1 MCQVKRSA
9 KGIAPGKDANR
20 LAGGFTLVE
29 LLLAL
34 FISAVMAAAIFNFFI
49 AQNKSYSVQ
58 DQVAEMQQ
66 NMRAAINLMVKE
78 IRMAGYDPTGEA
90 GAGIVAAESR
100 SITFTLDLDGDKGLT
115 DYNEYITYG
124 LYTPADRIQ
133 KLGRKA
139 TQNENF
145 APVAEHVESLGFAYA
160 FDSNGD
166 GILDRDGPHVIWA
179 IDKDGTWYDLDT
191 DDDGDIDDD
200 DSIPAGEDTGI
211 AVDLDDIRAV
221 RIWLL
226 VESSKPD
233 EAYANRKTYVV
244 GSRVIR
250 PAGDADT
257 GNDFRRMRIVETV
270 VRLRNMAIREG

>member
-1 MCQVKRSA
+1 MDSMQGAAR
-9 KGIAPGKDANR
+9 GIAPAKCDR
-20 LAGGFTLVE
+20 LTAGGFTLVE

-34 FISAVMAAAIFNFFI
+34 FISAVMAAAIFDFFI

-66 NMRAAINLMVKE
+66 NMRAAVNLMVKE
-78 IRMAGYDPTGEA
+78 IRMAGYDPTGKA
-90 GAGIVAAESR
+90 GAGIVAAESSR
-100 SITFTLDLDGDKGLT
+100 ITFTLDLDEDEGLT

-124 LYTPADRIQ
+124 LYTPADGIQ

-139 TQNENF
+139 TQNEHF

-191 DDDGDIDDD
+191 NDDGNIDDD
-200 DSIPAGEDTGI
+200 DAIPAGENTGI

-221 RIWLL
+221 RVWLL

-233 EAYANRKTYVV
+233 EGYTNRKTYVV
-244 GSRVIR
+244 GGRVIR
-250 PAGDADT
+250 PAGDADSE
-257 GNDFRRMRIVETV
+257 NDFRRMRIVETV
-270 VRLRNMAIREG
+270 VRLRNMALREG